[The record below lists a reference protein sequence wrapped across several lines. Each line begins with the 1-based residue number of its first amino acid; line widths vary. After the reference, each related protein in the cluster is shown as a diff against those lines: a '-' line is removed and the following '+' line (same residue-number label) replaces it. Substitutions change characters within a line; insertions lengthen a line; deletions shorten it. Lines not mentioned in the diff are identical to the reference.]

1 MWHCARGL
9 HDFSFFKGFS
19 RIARNSHELCKQFIT
34 MFQGFVCTKAQGV
47 CADVHCMYN
56 CSNVACARGFS
67 WIYKYVCRNVQWAY
81 CTQLCTGFGT
91 DVYNGF
97 ATLCN
102 VFNSV
107 REDVDNS
114 GKDAR
119 WLIEHWLYHYVY
131 LCMLEG
137 EQCYEL

>member
-1 MWHCARGL
+1 
-9 HDFSFFKGFS
+9 
-19 RIARNSHELCKQFIT
+19 
-34 MFQGFVCTKAQGV
+34 
-47 CADVHCMYN
+47 MYN

-137 EQCYEL
+137 EHTLGTESIGCGRNSDGYVSGDG